1 MIHKSISVVRKP
13 LPLYKLLLFLACMI
27 FTGCHDEATRPAVVV
42 KGCTGCHSMKL
53 DGNHKFSCSSCHRGD
68 VNAGEKALAHTG
80 LIAEPAHPEMMAKTC
95 GSCHP
100 NQVKEIPQSLHF
112 TLKQEVNLV
121 RRAFGANADL
131 QSLTEIP
138 VAESPKD
145 ILGLA
150 DDLLRRRCLRCHL
163 YFKGDDYPAV
173 THGTGCAAC
182 HLSFQ
187 DGKLASH
194 AFLAHPGD
202 RQCLSCHYGNTVG
215 FDYYGRF
222 EHDLNEEYRTPYTTK
237 QEQFRPYGV
246 EYHELAADI
255 HQQRG
260 LSCTD
265 CHSGNELMTNNP
277 EIFRPSCAGCHDAEE
292 LKKRLPKRVKVAG
305 KGYIFLAGPE
315 KKEHLLPL
323 MAHPA
328 HKTTSEKVSCQV
340 CHAQWTF
347 NDSGKHF
354 LRSDSADFEAW
365 DRLITQGSSEVS
377 GILANNTDPAR
388 EELPAMMT
396 DKILFKK
403 QIGLWYKGFGVRRWE
418 TILLG
423 RDQDG
428 VITTVRPLLDYSL
441 SWIDSEEQVH
451 FDARASQASGNGVY
465 PYTPHTTGKAGL
477 FYMQRLR
484 DFRLSE
490 KVQKD

>member
-1 MIHKSISVVRKP
+1 MQKLLLTYS
-13 LPLYKLLLFLACMI
+13 LLLFLVSMALL
-27 FTGCHDEATRPAVVV
+27 GCHDETPPPAVVI
-42 KGCTGCHSMKL
+42 KGCAGCHSMEL
-53 DGNHKFSCSSCHRGD
+53 DNNHQLPCSSCHQGD
-68 VNAGEKALAHTG
+68 VNTAEKAIAHKG
-80 LIAEPAHPEMMAKTC
+80 LIAEPAHPEVMATTC
-95 GSCHP
+95 GKCHP
-100 NQVKEIPQSLHF
+100 EQVKEIHQALHF
-112 TLKQEVNLV
+112 TLKNEVNLV
-121 RRAFGANADL
+121 RRAFGATADL

-145 ILGLA
+145 ILGLT

-187 DGKLASH
+187 GGKLASH
-194 AFLAHPGD
+194 AFLARPGD

-222 EHDLNEEYRTPYTTK
+222 ENDLNEEFRTPYTTK
-237 QEQFRPYGV
+237 EEYFRPYGV

-265 CHSGNELMTNNP
+265 CHKGNELMTKDS
-277 EIFRPSCAGCHDAEE
+277 ETFRPSCVGCHDAGE
-292 LKKRLPKRVKVAG
+292 LKKKLPEGVKSTE
-305 KGYIFLAGPE
+305 KGYIFLAGSE
-315 KKEHLLPL
+315 KKEHPLPL
-323 MAHPA
+323 MTNPA
-328 HKTTSEKVSCQV
+328 HRASSEKVSCQV

-347 NDSGKHF
+347 NDYGKHF
-354 LRSDSADFEAW
+354 LRSDSDDFEAW

-377 GILANNTDPAR
+377 DILANNTNPAMA
-388 EELPAMMT
+388 ELPAVMT
-396 DKILFKK
+396 DKIHFRK
-403 QIGLWYKGFGVRRWE
+403 QTGLWYKGFGVRRWE

-423 RDQDG
+423 RDRDG
-428 VITTVRPLLDYSL
+428 TITTVRPLLDYSL
-441 SWIDSEEQVH
+441 SWVDDRGQVR
-451 FDARASQASGNGVY
+451 FDAKASHAVGNGVY

-484 DFRLSE
+484 DFRLTE